1 MEDGRRQ
8 WSILRFPLSVSRWAP
23 VLLWAAGIFYFSSRP
38 DPLSFL
44 PSSEHDTLD
53 IGNLAHIGEYAGL
66 VGLLYRA
73 LRERGSGGAGGQGK
87 VTEGRSAHNPKLAHA
102 SQPLCTSAQKAA
114 VVGRSALLSFAI
126 ALAYAIL
133 DELHHEL
140 VPGRDFELADIGY
153 DLVGMTAALGLIWMR
168 ERGGGKKRMDGG
180 EG

>member
-1 MEDGRRQ
+1 MI
-8 WSILRFPLSVSRWAP
+8 SIFRLAHRWAP
-23 VLLWAAGIFYFSSRP
+23 VLLWTAGIFYFSSRP
-38 DPLSFL
+38 DPLGFL
-44 PSSEHDTLD
+44 PSSGHDTFD

-66 VGLLYRA
+66 AALLYRA
-73 LRERGSGGAGGQGK
+73 LRKHGSGGAGDQGRGA
-87 VTEGRSAHNPKLAHA
+87 EGVSAHNPTHA
-102 SQPLCTSAQKAA
+102 PQPLCTSAQKAA

-168 ERGGGKKRMDGG
+168 ERGRMDGG